1 MSQNVQLLLLLLLLL
16 FVLLL
21 LLLLF
26 TFLNLLFKIEEV
38 SQAYLVI
45 YLRQSRHERRKKKTR
60 TRKLVTTV
68 YSILRLVV
76 VVVVV
81 VVVYLFNPLFL
92 YCSRVSR
99 SGWNYVS
106 ASSSPSQFCTPTPTP
121 SSAATPYWKHPT
133 ASLYWWC
140 RRKNDAK
147 ESELGET
154 EHRWTGKHCVGSGEA
169 LYSRF
174 QVKMVLQQTDRQ
186 KSYKMEQWRETKEG
200 WEV

>member
-68 YSILRLVV
+68 YFILRL
-76 VVVVV
+76 VVV

>member
-68 YSILRLVV
+68 YSILRLV

>member
-16 FVLLL
+16 FALLLLL

-68 YSILRLVV
+68 YFILRL
-76 VVVVV
+76 VVV

-106 ASSSPSQFCTPTPTP
+106 ASSSPSQFCTPTPSP